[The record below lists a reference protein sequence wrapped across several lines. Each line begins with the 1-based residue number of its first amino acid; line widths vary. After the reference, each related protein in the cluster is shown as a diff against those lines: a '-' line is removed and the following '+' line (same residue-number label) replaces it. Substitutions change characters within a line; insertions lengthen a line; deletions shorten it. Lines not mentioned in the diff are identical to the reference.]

1 MLLKEYIDAGLVH
14 SIHTSERRSF
24 RSCRRRWD
32 WTSRQMYYP
41 RVTPEPLEF
50 GVAFHKA
57 MEVFYEPSTWDRDLV
72 VRQALALVAFKK
84 VCDEQLKEFTRLNGE
99 PEIDKIENY
108 RERIK
113 LGLNMIRNYTENI
126 SPVTDIGFRP
136 IEVEVAFEV
145 PILSPEGEPLWCK
158 CDRCWQK
165 TKNDDR
171 DTWQGLP
178 VTYGGRLDMLAE
190 HIETGRLYIYD
201 WKQLTTDSPVL
212 TPSGWSKMGNLKVG
226 DFVIG
231 SNGKPTKVT
240 GVYPKGL
247 HQVYEVEFRDGTV
260 IECSKDHAWY
270 VKDCN
275 GKFSVK
281 ETQQLIDKPSYQR
294 YAVPLI
300 SGPVEFNSQKNKLP
314 MHPYVLGSLLG
325 DGSFVGSVLKYS
337 SKSGETIELLKKYA
351 TSDVVFKDQR
361 HMGSNSWQIDGPWR
375 SQLRELNLWNTHS
388 HHKLIPQIYLEA
400 SVEDR
405 ILLLQG
411 LADTDG
417 NTGILRI
424 TTTSAMLAECIR
436 ELIWSLGGKA
446 FQTVSKERLH
456 QNGKTINVPQYGI
469 NYWLPDSIEPN
480 QLERKRI
487 GRKAQSKGLHRSI
500 KEVRATDNYKEMLC
514 IRVEAKDHLYVTD
527 NYILTH
533 NTTSRILDEDAEA
546 SFLSL
551 DDQIASYVWALRY
564 LGMPVVGFV
573 YVEIKK
579 SYPSAPEELTR
590 LYKGRRFS
598 CNKQHLTT
606 ADIFR
611 KHVAEHDPISYADG
625 LYDKHIEW
633 LKVEGTKFHQRHQV
647 HKNDHEVD
655 EVGYNIWLEAQDITG
670 NPRVYPQPGRFS
682 CTTCLFR
689 QPCIGKNQGE
699 DYVYTLDSLFEK
711 RTKHYYEDKEPSTE

>member
-201 WKQLTTDSPVL
+201 WK
-212 TPSGWSKMGNLKVG
+212 
-226 DFVIG
+226 
-231 SNGKPTKVT
+231 
-240 GVYPKGL
+240 
-247 HQVYEVEFRDGTV
+247 
-260 IECSKDHAWY
+260 
-270 VKDCN
+270 
-275 GKFSVK
+275 
-281 ETQQLIDKPSYQR
+281 
-294 YAVPLI
+294 
-300 SGPVEFNSQKNKLP
+300 
-314 MHPYVLGSLLG
+314 
-325 DGSFVGSVLKYS
+325 
-337 SKSGETIELLKKYA
+337 
-351 TSDVVFKDQR
+351 
-361 HMGSNSWQIDGPWR
+361 
-375 SQLRELNLWNTHS
+375 
-388 HHKLIPQIYLEA
+388 
-400 SVEDR
+400 
-405 ILLLQG
+405 
-411 LADTDG
+411 
-417 NTGILRI
+417 
-424 TTTSAMLAECIR
+424 
-436 ELIWSLGGKA
+436 
-446 FQTVSKERLH
+446 
-456 QNGKTINVPQYGI
+456 
-469 NYWLPDSIEPN
+469 
-480 QLERKRI
+480 
-487 GRKAQSKGLHRSI
+487 
-500 KEVRATDNYKEMLC
+500 
-514 IRVEAKDHLYVTD
+514 
-527 NYILTH
+527 
-533 NTTSRILDEDAEA
+533 TTSRILDEDAEA